1 MIKFF
6 SAKESIVQAISC
18 IWNFVLL
25 VFSLLPVLGVTDD
38 SKINRC
44 SEQEKSKYR
53 FSLINLNFGEVRIYI
68 ISYKFYEAESKLC
81 LLETVSINAV
91 IAPMDQNAKNL
102 LLGECEH
109 VIDELIEDDKLGK
122 ELIKDNLSED
132 VARHSNRSSVSEVKL
147 NIFTVIILAFI
158 PICIADFIKEYF
170 DRIISG
176 SLTLSAK
183 TIFAMMVI
191 YYFINLILLVFN
203 YLKSRY
209 FFYAGFEELCKKV
222 GIVSDLKKELYVHK
236 YFNLKQAAKRANL
249 YALYINRIMEFLKV
263 FLLFG
268 IVFLYFDEKE
278 YQDLLPSNK
287 DEFAL
292 YTTKD
297 EFKPYH
303 HDNISLKEAVLQI
316 EKKEFSRA
324 SVISKKIPDVIRDE
338 LGKDKY
344 YDTKIIYIEDS
355 LANPNEVKIILEN

>member
-1 MIKFF
+1 MTNFF
-6 SAKESIVQAISC
+6 NAKESALKAIGY

-25 VFSLLPVLGVTDD
+25 VFSFLPVLGLTDD

-53 FSLINLNFGEVRIYI
+53 LSLINLNFGEVQIYI
-68 ISYKFYEAESKLC
+68 CSYKFYEAEGKFC
-81 LLETVSINAV
+81 FLETISINAV
-91 IAPMDQNAKNL
+91 IASIDGDTERL
-102 LLGECEH
+102 LEECKSK
-109 VIDELIEDDKLGK
+109 VDELIDDETLGENLLKENLNED
-122 ELIKDNLSED
+122 I
-132 VARHSNRSSVSEVKL
+132 VRHSSRNSVSEVKL
-147 NIFTVIILAFI
+147 NIFTIIILAFI
-158 PICIADFIKEYF
+158 PICIAGFFKEFF
-170 DRIISG
+170 DRVVSG

-183 TIFAMMVI
+183 TIFAVIVI

-203 YLKSRY
+203 YLKSRF
-209 FFYAGFEELCKKV
+209 FFYMGFEQLCEKV
-222 GIVSDLKKELYVHK
+222 GVVPDLKKELFAHK
-236 YFNLKQAAKRANL
+236 CFNLKQAEKRANL
-249 YALYINRIMEFLKV
+249 YALYIYRIMEFVKV

-268 IVFLYFDEKE
+268 IIFLYFDVKE
-278 YQDLLPSNK
+278 SHEPASSNK

-303 HDNISLKEAVLQI
+303 HDNVSLKEAVLQI

-324 SVISKKIPDVIRDE
+324 SVISKKIPDIIRDE
-338 LGKDKY
+338 LDKDKY